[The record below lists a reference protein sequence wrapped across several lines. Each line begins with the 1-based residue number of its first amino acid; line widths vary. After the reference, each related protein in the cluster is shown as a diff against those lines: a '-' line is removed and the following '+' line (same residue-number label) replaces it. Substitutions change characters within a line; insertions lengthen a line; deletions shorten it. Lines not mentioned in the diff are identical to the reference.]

1 MKRLMLMRHA
11 KSDWDAAYATDHDR
25 PLSRRGRE
33 SAVVM
38 GIVLARAG
46 LAPDLA
52 ISSSAV
58 RARTTVELAA
68 EAGSWNATIEISPAL
83 YGTSPHAA
91 LDVASRS
98 ADGVDSLMLVGHEP
112 TWSGLVHHLTGARV
126 NVKTATVVGIEL
138 PGDTW
143 RRVGDAQGA
152 LEFVLQPRMFAEG
165 WELT

>member
-1 MKRLMLMRHA
+1 VPA
-11 KSDWDAAYATDHDR
+11 R
-25 PLSRRGRE
+25 PS
-33 SAVVM
+33 
-38 GIVLARAG
+38 
-46 LAPDLA
+46 
-52 ISSSAV
+52 
-58 RARTTVELAA
+58 
-68 EAGSWNATIEISPAL
+68 NATIEISPAL
-83 YGTSPHAA
+83 YGTSPDGA
-91 LDVASRS
+91 LEVASRS